1 MASKSEC
8 KIPCLEETGV
18 SKKTG
23 GCVTPDYPH
32 FRGPGEPGGYRGHH
46 RYHGYRVHGL
56 FRLFVTSSLGVLLPL
71 LLVLAGFSGC
81 GFYSF
86 TGASI
91 PAEARTIS
99 VAYFPNDAPLV
110 QPTLSQRFTDE
121 LQTKF
126 LRQTNLRLV
135 EDDGDLHFDGAIT
148 GYSTMPTAI
157 AGDDRAALN
166 RLTISVRVR
175 FFNEYDEKS
184 NFERTFSRFY
194 DYPSELS
201 LSQIENEAID
211 VIIEAL
217 VEDIFNQAVVNW

>member
-1 MASKSEC
+1 M
-8 KIPCLEETGV
+8 IL
-18 SKKTG
+18 
-23 GCVTPDYPH
+23 
-32 FRGPGEPGGYRGHH
+32 
-46 RYHGYRVHGL
+46 L
-56 FRLFVTSSLGVLLPL
+56 FFWS
-71 LLVLAGFSGC
+71 C
-81 GFYSF
+81 GIYSF

-91 PAEARTIS
+91 PAQARTIS
-99 VAYFPNDAPLV
+99 VAFFPNNAPLV

-135 EDDGDLHFDGAIT
+135 DDGGDLHFEGSIT

-166 RLTISVRVR
+166 RLSIAVRVK
-175 FFNEYDEKS
+175 FVNEYDEKNS
-184 NFERTFSRFY
+184 FERTFSRFY

-211 VIIEAL
+211 IINEAL